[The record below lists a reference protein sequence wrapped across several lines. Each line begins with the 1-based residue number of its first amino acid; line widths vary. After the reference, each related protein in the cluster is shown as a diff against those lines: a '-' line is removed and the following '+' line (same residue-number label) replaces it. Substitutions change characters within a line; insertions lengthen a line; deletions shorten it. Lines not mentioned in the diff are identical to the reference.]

1 MQSWMIVSAVGVFL
15 SGWMPTLPSPLLP
28 LLAAFGCLLLR
39 RLAPV
44 LAPLAGCLALGLAW
58 GCHWGLSLLAQQLP
72 AALEATVLEARIT
85 VLEPP
90 QRRANRGALR
100 QRFAARVEL
109 IDCPQ
114 SAPHCRRD
122 IGRALLSYYGA
133 QPLRAGQRWRG
144 ELKLKRPRGLANPG
158 SFNYEAWLA
167 RHRFAATGYL
177 RDSELKALPTVF
189 AGWQGWRQAVADSLR
204 RSIADPDVGGVLLAL
219 ANGDRSGISQQRW
232 QQFQRYG
239 LNHLVV
245 ISGLH
250 VGLVAGIGFL
260 LGRLVNRRAAHL
272 LAAALALAYSALAGF
287 ALPTQ
292 RALVMLASVQL
303 VALAGRRVA
312 PTRSLSAALL
322 GVALLDPLA
331 THSAGFWLSFA
342 AVALIFY
349 LRHMQPALQG
359 WRLVLGLQLVLAP
372 AMGVLA
378 SAWFGGLGW
387 LAPLANL
394 VAVPVLSLWLAP
406 LSLLGA
412 MLAPLPAPW
421 DGTSV
426 IWPLASL
433 PVTGFFALDAALSSQ
448 LPLWLELR
456 PSPWQ
461 LPGLAIGLL
470 LLIAHRALPLRW
482 LAIAWIGLAL
492 LTHAPNPRRDVL
504 ELWLLDV
511 GQGLALVVLQGQHTL
526 VYDTGAGDPAGP
538 NMATGVLIPFLESRG
553 VEQIDL
559 LVISHGD
566 NDHAS
571 GAQAVARRFPV
582 LETWLGEALPVELPA
597 QALCLAGQTRQLGA
611 LAIEVLWPQ
620 DQEGQGNNRSCV
632 LRLQYGE
639 LGILLP
645 GDIESVVEHR
655 LLRAQRSALAADLLV
670 LPHHGS
676 RSSSSSA
683 LLAAVNP
690 SLVLLSRGYR
700 NRFGHPHPLV
710 TRRLAAFGLVACDTA
725 EQGAVLVRL
734 RPGAIASVSG
744 WRHKRRFYWAAPAS
758 TACSA
763 AYNGAQVE

>member
-15 SGWMPTLPSPLLP
+15 SGWMPILPSPWLP
-28 LLAAFGCLLLR
+28 LLAALTCLLLR
-39 RLAPV
+39 RFAPAAAAV
-44 LAPLAGCLALGLAW
+44 SACLALGFAW
-58 GCHWGLSLLAQQLP
+58 GCGWGLSLLAQQLP
-72 AALEATVLEARIT
+72 EALEATVLEATIT

-90 QRRANRGALR
+90 QRRISRGRLR
-100 QRFAARVEL
+100 QRFAARIEL
-109 IDCPQ
+109 FDCPQ
-114 SAPHCRRD
+114 INADCRRD
-122 IGRALLSYYGA
+122 VGRVLLSYYGK

-144 ELKLKRPRGLANPG
+144 EVKLKRPRGLANPG

-177 RDSELKALPTVF
+177 RDTRLEPLPPVF
-189 AGWQGWRQAVADSLR
+189 PGWQGWRQAVADSLQ
-204 RSIADPDVGGVLLAL
+204 RSIADPDVRGVLLAL
-219 ANGDRSGISQQRW
+219 GNGDRSGISQQRW

-260 LGRLVNRRAAHL
+260 LGRLVNRRVAHL
-272 LAAALALAYSALAGF
+272 WAAALALAYSALAGF

-303 VALAGRRVA
+303 VALAGRRVS

-349 LRHMQPALQG
+349 LRHMQPQWQG

-412 MLAPLPAPW
+412 LLAWW
-421 DGTSV
+421 DAAAI
-426 IWPLASL
+426 IWPLAAL
-433 PVTGFFALDAALSSQ
+433 PVEGFFVLDSALSSQ
-448 LPLWLELR
+448 LPLWLRLR

-461 LPGLAIGLL
+461 LGGLAVGLL
-470 LLIAHRALPLRW
+470 LLLAHRALPLRW
-482 LAIAWIGLAL
+482 LATAWLGLAL
-492 LTHAPNPRRDVL
+492 LPRADNPQRGDL

-511 GQGLALVVLQGQHTL
+511 GQGLALVVLEQQHTL
-526 VYDTGAGDPAGP
+526 VYDTGAGDPEGP
-538 NMATGVLIPFLESRG
+538 NMATGVLLPFLESRG
-553 VEQIDL
+553 VERIDL

-571 GAQAVARRFPV
+571 GAGAIAARFPV
-582 LETWLGEALPVELPA
+582 AETWLGEALPLDLPA
-597 QALCLAGQTRQLGA
+597 QAYCLAGQRRRLGE
-611 LAIEVLWPQ
+611 LGIEVLWPQ
-620 DQEGQGNNRSCV
+620 DLEGQGNNRSCV
-632 LRLQYGE
+632 LRLDYGE

-645 GDIESVVEHR
+645 GDIESAVEHS
-655 LLRAQRSALAADLLV
+655 LLRGDRGLLAADVLV

-683 LLAAVNP
+683 LLAAVDP

-710 TRRLAAFGLVACDTA
+710 TRRLAAFGLRACDTA
-725 EQGAVLVRL
+725 EQGAVQLRLV
-734 RPGAIASVSG
+734 PDGIATVSG
-744 WRHKRRFYWAAPAS
+744 WRHKRRLYWAAPAS
-758 TACSA
+758 TACSP